1 MTIIYNNHY
10 NHVGT
15 VLEVCEWVERSALH
29 REECSLRTDVSG
41 LDALLPPLYL
51 QEGKESNNN
60 IIIII
65 IEHGI
70 NILMGN
76 NNYTSTR
83 WSLSCEAIINI
94 NFTSKSCFR

>member
-1 MTIIYNNHY
+1 MTIIYKNYNNHY
-10 NHVGT
+10 NH

-41 LDALLPPLYL
+41 LAPSRDTDALLPPLYL

-60 IIIII
+60 III
-65 IEHGI
+65 EHGI

-83 WSLSCEAIINI
+83 RSLSCEAMMCH
-94 NFTSKSCFR
+94 KH